1 MKEIIVIFKLAW
13 EKFLKMYIRKILE
26 DLKSSLNKKELKLQ
40 QNHLLN
46 KYKDSLR
53 KINLLN
59 HNILVITNGIKEKS
73 LIM

>member
-40 QNHLLN
+40 RNHLLN